1 MMTLVAAA
9 MATTMNAQWYIGG
22 GLGVG
27 FDKTATPTTA
37 VINNLPVTVEQTVK
51 TTTFSILPEIGYNIN
66 ENWAIAGKIAV
77 GGESRYKEE
86 HGALV
91 EKSVTTFTVSPYAR
105 YTFAQIDDLSFF
117 VDGGIHFT
125 SYGKDNGS
133 SFGIG
138 IQPGLAYKV
147 ADGVT
152 LAAKFGYFGW
162 KTYDKEAGNKDQCG
176 LGIDGNNLEFGI
188 YFDL

>member
-1 MMTLVAAA
+1 MKKFFAIAILAVASLTA
-9 MATTMNAQWYIGG
+9 NAQAWLGG
-22 GLGVG
+22 SVG
-27 FDKTATPTTA
+27 FNWENGKWDGAKSTTSWT
-37 VINNLPVTVEQTVK
+37 I
-51 TTTFSILPEIGYNIN
+51 SPELGYNIN
-66 ENWAIAGKIAV
+66 DDWAIAGKISIFSSQAGDNDAV
-77 GGESRYKEE
+77 TGFKI
-86 HGALV
+86 
-91 EKSVTTFTVSPYAR
+91 SPYAR
-105 YTFAQIDDLSFF
+105 YTFAKIDDLSFF

-125 SYGKDNGS
+125 SYGKDKGS

-162 KTYDKEAGNKDQCG
+162 RTFDKDAGDKNQFG
-176 LGIDGNNLEFGI
+176 FGVDGNNLEFGV

>member
-1 MMTLVAAA
+1 MKKFFAIAILAVASLTANA
-9 MATTMNAQWYIGG
+9 QAWLGGSFGFDWEKGKWDGAKATTTWKIA
-22 GLGVG
+22 
-27 FDKTATPTTA
+27 
-37 VINNLPVTVEQTVK
+37 
-51 TTTFSILPEIGYNIN
+51 PEIGYNIN

-77 GGESRYKEE
+77 GGESRYTKEQ
-86 HGALV
+86 GLLV
-91 EKSVTTFTVSPYAR
+91 EKSVTTFTISPYAR
-105 YTFAQIDDLSFF
+105 YTFAKIDDLSFF

-138 IQPGLAYKV
+138 VQPGLAYKV

-162 KTYDKEAGNKDQCG
+162 RTYDKDADYKDQFG
-176 LGIDGNNLEFGI
+176 LGVDGNNLEFGV

>member
-1 MMTLVAAA
+1 MKKFFAIAALAVASLTANA
-9 MATTMNAQWYIGG
+9 QAWLGGSFNFNWEKGKWDGAKATTSWKIA
-22 GLGVG
+22 
-27 FDKTATPTTA
+27 
-37 VINNLPVTVEQTVK
+37 
-51 TTTFSILPEIGYNIN
+51 PEIGYNIN

-77 GGESRYKEE
+77 GGESRYTKEL
-86 HGALV
+86 GQLV

-162 KTYDKEAGNKDQCG
+162 RTYDKEAGNKDQFG
-176 LGIDGNNLEFGI
+176 LGVDGNNLEFGI